1 MTILNVGYGTTNPQ
15 ELLHLVQNNATI
27 ILQDNRNNEES
38 TTNIEFINGI
48 GNFGE
53 NSLTNWRLSNSNSMF
68 CIKRS
73 LNNIT
78 SNVLTLEE
86 NGNINVSKNII
97 LSGDIIK
104 NNVDIIGEINDYIL
118 TTSNIISNN
127 ITSSLTYTSN
137 ILFLYSS
144 NLDVNTSNY
153 INNLNSTLTTQINNL
168 DNDLIST
175 NNNLNTLII
184 DTNNSSNI
192 LDNKITNLNN
202 KIFDSSDIIKPA
214 ILPLATS
221 TTFGAIMVDNNSILI
236 NEYGII
242 SGQNVDLTNYATIDY
257 ANGISSGLVFKN
269 SVRVATISNI
279 TLSGLFLIDGVLI
292 IENDRVLVK
301 DQSNKIENGIY
312 LSKSG
317 SWLRASDFD
326 SNTAIKGSFVFVE
339 NGDLNANTSFVCS
352 NNSSIVIDT
361 TEILFT
367 KFTSAGQI
375 FADNGLIK
383 DGNKISINPKLNG
396 GIVFDNKQALIKLDA
411 PSISGVLPEN
421 KGGTGKISL
430 DNAIILSK
438 HTTGTYVS
446 TITAGNGINTTGLLT
461 EEANHTLSVSTKING
476 GLDFESGKLAL
487 SLSHNN
493 ISGVLP
499 VQNGGTGANSLNK
512 LISLVTHTSGNFV
525 SSIIVGNGIT
535 TTGADGEGA
544 IHNLSINAK
553 ANGGL
558 IFENSKVGLNLAA
571 TNITGTLG
579 ISNGGTGGNTA
590 QSARLS
596 LGVDPAGT
604 DNSVNVTLESVPN
617 NYLSIVGQKITSGII
632 PVSLGGTGSTSLNNL
647 IILGDHT
654 TGNFVSSITAGNGIS
669 TTGLTGE
676 KINHTLSIN
685 TKTSGG
691 LNFENNKLALSLS
704 DNSITGVLS
713 KNNGGT
719 GHNYLNADII
729 PAGTSN
735 MFIVNNT
742 ISGNIVVSGN
752 ILPSQN
758 ETFNLGSPEFKW
770 GSLYVGANTINI
782 GNTKISA
789 SSDGGLEMSIIKF
802 SEKINNITSNELHSL
817 KGVSKNIQNQ
827 IDELNLDNIANGDV
841 NKYIINDQYNG
852 TISVA
857 SNLNVGK
864 YFSTLNP
871 NGNLHVYGDITIEG
885 DINTFNPL
893 ITQYHRHISNYNTGY
908 IDLTNIDDVINKPSI
923 KIQHNV
929 GYSNILEVSCK
940 GDDGIFT
947 ISSNGNIGINNLE
960 PIEKL
965 DIIGNVKISGNIN
978 NITYQELDKLSGIDY
993 NIKDRIDTNDINHSN
1008 YILNES
1014 NILFNIF
1021 SNFNIDTSNYIFDV
1035 NDKNNIRIDNVNSA
1049 LTAASNEIVV
1059 NYKLL
1064 DDASRIYIDNV
1075 NSSLNTSIQNIIDID
1090 IPNTSNILY
1099 NKSKEFNNDNSN
1111 YIISIY
1117 NELIN
1122 INQNVG
1128 GDLIETSNVLYNKS
1142 KDFYIINSDRIDGL
1156 ELNLNS
1162 SVTTINNNIST
1173 TSNVLFNKS
1182 KDFYNLTIS
1191 EISNV
1196 NTNLTNSINTLNSI
1210 VNTNNTNIT
1219 TYVNTLN
1226 TNVNSRIDLLNTD
1239 LTDYITA
1246 NDAYIQNINTSA
1258 NIFTFFNPSQFL
1270 YAGNNIINLN
1280 KAGYENL
1287 GGIKLGPNTT
1297 IDNNGVM
1304 SINLATYLGD
1314 IEIKGDL
1321 ITSNLT
1327 ILGDKTTLETN
1338 VFTTEKL
1345 EINNSG
1351 TDTAVSIVQNGVS
1364 DDILSLSNSTGEVL
1378 IVRNNGNI
1386 GLGVSIPTNKL
1397 DINGNINIVSG
1408 ANNFIFTI
1416 DGEDVILNTSNDI
1429 SRNLNENITTLNN
1442 YINTTSNVI
1451 SERITNLDTN
1461 LIAETANSSN
1471 RFIINNVY
1479 GDDLSVIGNV
1489 DINGNINIVSG
1500 ANNFIFTI
1508 DGEDVILN
1516 TSNDISRNLNENV
1529 TTLNNYINT
1538 TSNLIS
1544 ERITNLNT
1552 NVIAET
1558 ANSSNRFIINNVYGD
1573 DLSVL
1578 GNINIV
1584 SGANN
1589 FIFTI
1594 DGEDVIL
1601 NTSNDISRNLNE
1613 NVTTLNNY
1621 INTTSNLISERITNL
1636 DTTNITQSVEA
1647 NAQNI
1652 TNVSNVISERITNLN
1667 TNLIAETAN
1676 SSNRFII
1683 NNVYGD
1689 DLSINGNL
1697 NVTNNLIV
1705 SGNTTTLNTNLYN
1718 TEQLIIDNS
1727 AAGVGF
1733 ELIQSNLTHDIFRI
1747 SNSTNQVFLINN
1759 SGDIGLGITNPSN
1772 KIDLNGNIN
1781 ITGSYK
1787 INGNALQYSDL
1798 GILPISLGGTGETTA
1813 QNAAKAILPSNI
1825 NTGDYLKY
1833 DGTYWVGSAIVSGE
1847 WGTSSPSTITNDIY
1861 HNDSSVISGVYY
1873 ASGSLVNITGNI
1885 GTGSLGEKMGI
1896 YITNNSRTN
1905 AVGIGYNTIS
1915 QIGSDVDASLS
1926 IKSKNAGL
1934 VYIGNNTSTPLSISS
1949 TSVGIGTSS
1958 HSAKLHIVETSGT
1971 LHNPN
1976 TGSVIIDHEND
1987 GGASSI
1993 IFRSKINRGSDYGFI
2008 QYQDTNEINA
2018 TGELSK
2024 LIIGTRNETSDHL
2037 ILDPSG
2043 NVGIGIYSPAD
2054 KVHIDGNLLLSGTIS
2069 TYYSDERLKTIT
2081 ETLNDVLPTL
2091 EKINVFKYN
2100 CNDLAE
2106 SFGYNKNKVEIGL
2119 SAQQIKNYYPEL
2131 VDLAPFD
2138 SIYDNETGGK
2148 ISKSGE
2154 NYLTLN
2160 YERLIPVLLQ
2170 AIKELNINN
2179 KKLEV
2184 KCNDLEKNI
2193 NQLKKYL
2200 I

>member
-1 MTILNVGYGTTNPQ
+1 
-15 ELLHLVQNNATI
+15 
-27 ILQDNRNNEES
+27 
-38 TTNIEFINGI
+38 
-48 GNFGE
+48 
-53 NSLTNWRLSNSNSMF
+53 
-68 CIKRS
+68 
-73 LNNIT
+73 
-78 SNVLTLEE
+78 
-86 NGNINVSKNII
+86 
-97 LSGDIIK
+97 
-104 NNVDIIGEINDYIL
+104 
-118 TTSNIISNN
+118 
-127 ITSSLTYTSN
+127 
-137 ILFLYSS
+137 
-144 NLDVNTSNY
+144 
-153 INNLNSTLTTQINNL
+153 
-168 DNDLIST
+168 
-175 NNNLNTLII
+175 
-184 DTNNSSNI
+184 
-192 LDNKITNLNN
+192 
-202 KIFDSSDIIKPA
+202 
-214 ILPLATS
+214 
-221 TTFGAIMVDNNSILI
+221 
-236 NEYGII
+236 
-242 SGQNVDLTNYATIDY
+242 
-257 ANGISSGLVFKN
+257 
-269 SVRVATISNI
+269 
-279 TLSGLFLIDGVLI
+279 
-292 IENDRVLVK
+292 
-301 DQSNKIENGIY
+301 
-312 LSKSG
+312 
-317 SWLRASDFD
+317 
-326 SNTAIKGSFVFVE
+326 
-339 NGDLNANTSFVCS
+339 
-352 NNSSIVIDT
+352 
-361 TEILFT
+361 
-367 KFTSAGQI
+367 
-375 FADNGLIK
+375 
-383 DGNKISINPKLNG
+383 
-396 GIVFDNKQALIKLDA
+396 
-411 PSISGVLPEN
+411 
-421 KGGTGKISL
+421 
-430 DNAIILSK
+430 
-438 HTTGTYVS
+438 
-446 TITAGNGINTTGLLT
+446 
-461 EEANHTLSVSTKING
+461 
-476 GLDFESGKLAL
+476 
-487 SLSHNN
+487 
-493 ISGVLP
+493 
-499 VQNGGTGANSLNK
+499 
-512 LISLVTHTSGNFV
+512 
-525 SSIIVGNGIT
+525 
-535 TTGADGEGA
+535 
-544 IHNLSINAK
+544 
-553 ANGGL
+553 
-558 IFENSKVGLNLAA
+558 
-571 TNITGTLG
+571 
-579 ISNGGTGGNTA
+579 
-590 QSARLS
+590 
-596 LGVDPAGT
+596 
-604 DNSVNVTLESVPN
+604 
-617 NYLSIVGQKITSGII
+617 
-632 PVSLGGTGSTSLNNL
+632 
-647 IILGDHT
+647 
-654 TGNFVSSITAGNGIS
+654 
-669 TTGLTGE
+669 
-676 KINHTLSIN
+676 
-685 TKTSGG
+685 
-691 LNFENNKLALSLS
+691 
-704 DNSITGVLS
+704 
-713 KNNGGT
+713 
-719 GHNYLNADII
+719 
-729 PAGTSN
+729 
-735 MFIVNNT
+735 
-742 ISGNIVVSGN
+742 
-752 ILPSQN
+752 
-758 ETFNLGSPEFKW
+758 
-770 GSLYVGANTINI
+770 
-782 GNTKISA
+782 
-789 SSDGGLEMSIIKF
+789 
-802 SEKINNITSNELHSL
+802 
-817 KGVSKNIQNQ
+817 
-827 IDELNLDNIANGDV
+827 
-841 NKYIINDQYNG
+841 
-852 TISVA
+852 
-857 SNLNVGK
+857 
-864 YFSTLNP
+864 
-871 NGNLHVYGDITIEG
+871 
-885 DINTFNPL
+885 
-893 ITQYHRHISNYNTGY
+893 
-908 IDLTNIDDVINKPSI
+908 
-923 KIQHNV
+923 
-929 GYSNILEVSCK
+929 
-940 GDDGIFT
+940 
-947 ISSNGNIGINNLE
+947 
-960 PIEKL
+960 
-965 DIIGNVKISGNIN
+965 
-978 NITYQELDKLSGIDY
+978 
-993 NIKDRIDTNDINHSN
+993 
-1008 YILNES
+1008 
-1014 NILFNIF
+1014 
-1021 SNFNIDTSNYIFDV
+1021 
-1035 NDKNNIRIDNVNSA
+1035 
-1049 LTAASNEIVV
+1049 
-1059 NYKLL
+1059 
-1064 DDASRIYIDNV
+1064 
-1075 NSSLNTSIQNIIDID
+1075 
-1090 IPNTSNILY
+1090 
-1099 NKSKEFNNDNSN
+1099 
-1111 YIISIY
+1111 
-1117 NELIN
+1117 
-1122 INQNVG
+1122 
-1128 GDLIETSNVLYNKS
+1128 
-1142 KDFYIINSDRIDGL
+1142 
-1156 ELNLNS
+1156 
-1162 SVTTINNNIST
+1162 
-1173 TSNVLFNKS
+1173 
-1182 KDFYNLTIS
+1182 
-1191 EISNV
+1191 
-1196 NTNLTNSINTLNSI
+1196 
-1210 VNTNNTNIT
+1210 
-1219 TYVNTLN
+1219 
-1226 TNVNSRIDLLNTD
+1226 LLNTD

-1351 TDTAVSIVQNGVS
+1351 TDIAVSIVQNGVS

-1429 SRNLNENITTLNN
+1429 SRNLNENVTTLNNYINTTSNVISERITNLDTNLIAETANSSNRFIINNVYGDDLSVIGNVDINGNINIVSGANNFLFTIDGEDVILNTSNDISRNLNENVTTLNN

-1538 TSNLIS
+1538 TSNVISERITNLDTTNITQSVEANAQNITNVSNLIS

-1667 TNLIAETAN
+1667 TNVIAETAN

-1787 INGNALQYSDL
+1787 INGNTLQYSDL

>member
-301 DQSNKIENGIY
+301 DQSNKNENGIY

-535 TTGADGEGA
+535 TTGADGEGT

-1429 SRNLNENITTLNN
+1429 SRNLNEN
-1442 YINTTSNVI
+1442 
-1451 SERITNLDTN
+1451 
-1461 LIAETANSSN
+1461 
-1471 RFIINNVY
+1471 
-1479 GDDLSVIGNV
+1479 
-1489 DINGNINIVSG
+1489 
-1500 ANNFIFTI
+1500 
-1508 DGEDVILN
+1508 
-1516 TSNDISRNLNENV
+1516 
-1529 TTLNNYINT
+1529 
-1538 TSNLIS
+1538 
-1544 ERITNLNT
+1544 
-1552 NVIAET
+1552 
-1558 ANSSNRFIINNVYGD
+1558 
-1573 DLSVL
+1573 
-1578 GNINIV
+1578 
-1584 SGANN
+1584 
-1589 FIFTI
+1589 
-1594 DGEDVIL
+1594 
-1601 NTSNDISRNLNE
+1601 
-1613 NVTTLNNY
+1613 VTTLNNY

-1652 TNVSNVISERITNLN
+1652 TNVSNLISERITNLN

>member
-446 TITAGNGINTTGLLT
+446 TITAGNGIDTTGLLT

-1351 TDTAVSIVQNGVS
+1351 TDIAVSIVQNGVS

-1397 DINGNINIVSG
+1397 DIN
-1408 ANNFIFTI
+1408 
-1416 DGEDVILNTSNDI
+1416 
-1429 SRNLNENITTLNN
+1429 
-1442 YINTTSNVI
+1442 
-1451 SERITNLDTN
+1451 
-1461 LIAETANSSN
+1461 
-1471 RFIINNVY
+1471 
-1479 GDDLSVIGNV
+1479 
-1489 DINGNINIVSG
+1489 
-1500 ANNFIFTI
+1500 
-1508 DGEDVILN
+1508 
-1516 TSNDISRNLNENV
+1516 
-1529 TTLNNYINT
+1529 
-1538 TSNLIS
+1538 
-1544 ERITNLNT
+1544 
-1552 NVIAET
+1552 
-1558 ANSSNRFIINNVYGD
+1558 
-1573 DLSVL
+1573 

>member
-430 DNAIILSK
+430 DNAIILNK

-446 TITAGNGINTTGLLT
+446 TITAGNGIDTTGLLT

-735 MFIVNNT
+735 KFIVNNT

-1429 SRNLNENITTLNN
+1429 SRNLNENVTTLNN
-1442 YINTTSNVI
+1442 YINTTSNLI

-1544 ERITNLNT
+1544 ERITNLDTTNITQSVEANAQNITNVSNLISERITNLNT

-1601 NTSNDISRNLNE
+1601 NTSNDISTNLNQ
-1613 NVTTLNNY
+1613 NFTMLNNY
-1621 INTTSNLISERITNL
+1621 INNTSNDISQRITNL
-1636 DTTNITQSVEA
+1636 DT
-1647 NAQNI
+1647 
-1652 TNVSNVISERITNLN
+1652 NV
-1667 TNLIAETAN
+1667 IAETAN

-1683 NNVYGD
+1683 NNVYGN

>member
-214 ILPLATS
+214 ILPHATS

-352 NNSSIVIDT
+352 NNSSIVIGT

-535 TTGADGEGA
+535 TTGADGEGV

-735 MFIVNNT
+735 KFIVNNT

-770 GSLYVGANTINI
+770 ESLYVGANTINI

-1075 NSSLNTSIQNIIDID
+1075 NSSLNTSIQNIIDIN

-1142 KDFYIINSDRIDGL
+1142 KDFYIINSGRIDGL

-1182 KDFYNLTIS
+1182 KDFYNLTIT

-1351 TDTAVSIVQNGVS
+1351 TDTAVSIVQNGIS

-1378 IVRNNGNI
+1378 IVRNNGNV

-1397 DINGNINIVSG
+1397 
-1408 ANNFIFTI
+1408 
-1416 DGEDVILNTSNDI
+1416 
-1429 SRNLNENITTLNN
+1429 
-1442 YINTTSNVI
+1442 
-1451 SERITNLDTN
+1451 
-1461 LIAETANSSN
+1461 
-1471 RFIINNVY
+1471 
-1479 GDDLSVIGNV
+1479 

-1538 TSNLIS
+1538 TSNVIS
-1544 ERITNLNT
+1544 ERITNLDT
-1552 NVIAET
+1552 NLITET

-1573 DLSVL
+1573 DLSVIGNIDIN

-1601 NTSNDISRNLNE
+1601 NTSNDITRNLNE

-1636 DTTNITQSVEA
+1636 DTANITQSVEA

-1667 TNLIAETAN
+1667 TNVIAETAN

-1759 SGDIGLGITNPSN
+1759 SGNIGLGITNPSN

-1847 WGTSSPSTITNDIY
+1847 WATSSPSTITNDIY

-2043 NVGIGIYSPAD
+2043 NLGIGIYSPAD

-2184 KCNDLEKNI
+2184 KYNDLEKNI

>member
-339 NGDLNANTSFVCS
+339 NGDLNASTSFVCS

-535 TTGADGEGA
+535 TTGADGEGT

-735 MFIVNNT
+735 KFIVNNT

-1064 DDASRIYIDNV
+1064 DDASRIYIDNI

-1429 SRNLNENITTLNN
+1429 SRNLNENVTTLNN

-1461 LIAETANSSN
+1461 L
-1471 RFIINNVY
+1471 
-1479 GDDLSVIGNV
+1479 
-1489 DINGNINIVSG
+1489 
-1500 ANNFIFTI
+1500 
-1508 DGEDVILN
+1508 
-1516 TSNDISRNLNENV
+1516 
-1529 TTLNNYINT
+1529 
-1538 TSNLIS
+1538 
-1544 ERITNLNT
+1544 
-1552 NVIAET
+1552 IAET

>member
-535 TTGADGEGA
+535 TTGADGEGT

-735 MFIVNNT
+735 KFIVNNT

-1429 SRNLNENITTLNN
+1429 SRNLNEN
-1442 YINTTSNVI
+1442 
-1451 SERITNLDTN
+1451 
-1461 LIAETANSSN
+1461 
-1471 RFIINNVY
+1471 
-1479 GDDLSVIGNV
+1479 
-1489 DINGNINIVSG
+1489 
-1500 ANNFIFTI
+1500 
-1508 DGEDVILN
+1508 
-1516 TSNDISRNLNENV
+1516 
-1529 TTLNNYINT
+1529 
-1538 TSNLIS
+1538 
-1544 ERITNLNT
+1544 
-1552 NVIAET
+1552 
-1558 ANSSNRFIINNVYGD
+1558 
-1573 DLSVL
+1573 
-1578 GNINIV
+1578 
-1584 SGANN
+1584 
-1589 FIFTI
+1589 
-1594 DGEDVIL
+1594 
-1601 NTSNDISRNLNE
+1601 
-1613 NVTTLNNY
+1613 VTTLNNY